1 MSKNELV
8 IYRSSAGS
16 GKTYTLVM
24 EYLKLVLKRPS
35 LYRSVL
41 AITFTNKATEEMK
54 TRIVDALV
62 KIARNSDP
70 KFIEEVQIATGIPIQ
85 ELPEK
90 SRKVLNNILHD
101 YSGFAISTIDSF
113 FSGLIRSLARELHLP
128 LRFDLELNIDKV
140 IDEITTLL
148 LDDVGSD
155 EWLGKWL
162 REFIMHQLDE
172 EKGWRIESH
181 IKRIARVLFDEK
193 YRSIF
198 QNQSPAI
205 TSGFITSL
213 KEIKSKF
220 ENQIHQETTRFLQV
234 LEANNLTVEEF
245 SYGKSGAAGFFLKL
259 HNYPEPKDYQPGAR
273 FLKAL
278 AEPSSWATKKSPRAK
293 EITQLAESDLNPIG
307 ENIQTIISEQFTM
320 YKSAHCVLIN
330 AYMSGI
336 LGALDQRLRNFR
348 DEHDLV
354 LISDTNQMLNK
365 VISNEDAPFIYEK
378 TGNRFT
384 HFMLDEFQD
393 TSDFQWRNLMPLIT
407 NALGSGNYAMLVGD
421 AKQSIYR
428 WRGGNMQLLLDG
440 VQKNLKS
447 FEEITRIENLES
459 NFRSNEVIVNFNNQF
474 FQNAPSRLPFPDPVK
489 VTQAYNEKDVAQKW
503 KKGVPGDGFI
513 SINFFKDTSE
523 KVDTE
528 TGEMTS
534 ADKWKIQACEGTVT
548 TIHKLFETGFEPGD
562 IAILV
567 RQNSDAK
574 EITQFLIENGID
586 RIISPESMQ
595 LNHSAK
601 IQFLINIFKFIND
614 RTNAIALT
622 YAVYYLRVLAAKS
635 EITSLHELFAASS
648 SEKIAFLPQAF
659 RNRLM
664 EFRKLPLYE
673 LSEEITDIFGLNT
686 SPDAYL
692 QRFLDVIL
700 DYIRSNPPDI
710 ANFLEWWEENENKDS
725 CSVIIPSGENA
736 IRVMSIHK
744 SKGLQFPIVIM
755 PFADWDLK
763 PSKDLMMWVSSDVPP
778 FNEAPAHPVRFS
790 GLLENSVF
798 DADYQNELNANYI
811 DNLNLLYV
819 AFTRAEKQLYVFSKK
834 PGDKINSTN
843 RTGIFLMEVLGTFGT
858 LNNWNHEDT
867 KSVFTVG
874 AFQPKLSVATSARDT
889 STPIKQWISIP
900 WKSRIKMGISKK
912 KISIYDPESPDTAYG
927 ILFHD
932 LLSKLTHE
940 KNIRLKVTDFIQDSV
955 TDPDIAARILR
966 ESEYFIEMGM
976 GNNWFDESYEIVNE
990 AELLLE
996 DGSILR
1002 PDRLMIKDKQ
1012 VIIIDYKTGNEER
1025 HHTDQVKQ
1033 YAAVLSK
1040 MGYNDIKIFL
1050 IYTSL
1055 QKLKEVKA
1063 A

>member
-54 TRIVDALV
+54 TRIVAALV

-70 KFIEEVQIATGIPIQ
+70 KFIEEVQAATGIPIQ

-148 LDDVGSD
+148 LDDVGTD
-155 EWLGKWL
+155 EWLSKWL
-162 REFIMHQLDE
+162 REFILHQLDE
-172 EKGWRIESH
+172 EKGWRIENE

-198 QNQSPAI
+198 HTHSPAI
-205 TSGFITSL
+205 TSGFIASL
-213 KEIKSKF
+213 KEIKQKF
-220 ENQIHQETTRFLQV
+220 ENPIHQETTRFLKA
-234 LEANNLTVEEF
+234 LEDHHLTVEEF
-245 SYGKSGAAGFFLKL
+245 SYGKSGAAGYLLKL
-259 HNYPEPKDYQPGAR
+259 HNYPEPKDYKPSTR
-273 FLKAL
+273 FIKAL

-293 EITQLAESDLNPIG
+293 EIIDLAESELNPIG
-307 ENIQTIISEQFTM
+307 ETILTIISEQFTM

-336 LGALDQRLRNFR
+336 LGALDQRLRKFR

-447 FEEITRIENLES
+447 FEQITRIENLES

-489 VTQAYNEKDVAQKW
+489 VTQAYNEKDVAQQW

-513 SINFFKDTSE
+513 SINFFKDTTE
-523 KVDTE
+523 KVDTD
-528 TGEMTS
+528 TGEMTT
-534 ADKWKIQACEGTVT
+534 AEKWKDQASEATVK
-548 TIHKLFETGFEPGD
+548 TIHKLFETGYEPGD

-574 EITQFLIENGID
+574 QITQFLIENGID

-635 EITSLHELFAASS
+635 ETTSLHELFAASS
-648 SEKIAFLPQAF
+648 SEKIAILPQSF
-659 RNRLM
+659 RNRIM

-744 SKGLQFPIVIM
+744 SKGLQFPVVIM

-763 PSKDLMMWVSSDVPP
+763 PSKELTLWVRSEVPP
-778 FNEAPAHPVRFS
+778 FNDATAHPVKFS
-790 GLLENSVF
+790 GLLENSLF
-798 DADYQNELNANYI
+798 DEDYQNELNANYI
-811 DNLNLLYV
+811 DNLNILYV

-834 PGDKINSTN
+834 PGEKYSSNN
-843 RTGIFLMEVLGTFGT
+843 KTGVFLMEVLGTFGT
-858 LNNWNHEDT
+858 LNNWNHQES
-867 KSVFTVG
+867 KSVFSMGT
-874 AFQPKLSVATSARDT
+874 FQPKPAVATSSKDA
-889 STPIKQWISIP
+889 STPISQWISIP

-912 KISIYDPESPDTAYG
+912 KISIYDPDSPDTAYG

-940 KNIRLKVTDFIQDSV
+940 KNIRLKVTDFIQESV
-955 TDPDIAARILR
+955 TDPDIAARLLR

-976 GNNWFDESYEIVNE
+976 GNNWFDESYETVNE

-1002 PDRLMIKDKQ
+1002 PDRLLIKDKQ

-1025 HHTDQVKQ
+1025 HHAEQVKQ
-1033 YAAVLSK
+1033 YASVLEK
-1040 MGYNDIKIFL
+1040 MGYSDIKIFL